1 MYNKETLTVEHRKYL
16 IAVAVF
22 RIICNDKS
30 YNKVLYDHI
39 YLYIKKKARSEFLLG
54 RSDQNPGCFQGL
66 DPDPG
71 QPIMF
76 SGYVRLIL

>member
-1 MYNKETLTVEHRKYL
+1 MTVEHRKYL

-54 RSDQNPGCFQGL
+54 KSDQNPGCFSGFGS
-66 DPDPG
+66 G

-76 SGYVRLIL
+76 PGYVRLIL